1 MDLSVGTGVNGP
13 AGQIVVHCAQS
24 ADMAAGDP
32 ALEAVLLC
40 LAQHGQEAVNV
51 GVIRLVDVQ
60 IQRQAVLGGQGKD
73 LVNATGASKG
83 SVSQWMNGGGAPSS
97 RYISSLAKIL
107 KVNENWLL
115 NGGELNTGDSLDL
128 SLPPIKTVPLLSL
141 QQAASWSDYMK
152 NSSITSCVQLVGE
165 IPANTFAVVLESDSM
180 STSGGGV
187 SIPNGSTV
195 FVDPDRTVQPGNIV
209 LALPKGTTTPVIRK
223 LEIEGPDIL
232 LVPTNP
238 RYPSIMLDDLSC
250 ILGVCFKIQQ
260 NI

>member
-1 MDLSVGTGVNGP
+1 MSKQTISERIT
-13 AGQIVVHCAQS
+13 QRMH
-24 ADMAAGDP
+24 
-32 ALEAVLLC
+32 ALNLK
-40 LAQHGQEAVNV
+40 
-51 GVIRLVDVQ
+51 
-60 IQRQAVLGGQGKD
+60 GKD

-165 IPANTFAVVLESDSM
+165 IPPNTFAVVLESDSM

-195 FVDPDRTVQPGNIV
+195 FVDPNRTVQPGNIV

-260 NI
+260 DI

>member
-1 MDLSVGTGVNGP
+1 MSKQTISERIT
-13 AGQIVVHCAQS
+13 QRMH
-24 ADMAAGDP
+24 
-32 ALEAVLLC
+32 ALNLK
-40 LAQHGQEAVNV
+40 
-51 GVIRLVDVQ
+51 
-60 IQRQAVLGGQGKD
+60 GKD

-83 SVSQWMNGGGAPSS
+83 SVSQWMNGGGVPSS

-180 STSGGGV
+180 STSGGEFPSQMV
-187 SIPNGSTV
+187 QQFLLIPIEPYNQEILSL
-195 FVDPDRTVQPGNIV
+195 PY
-209 LALPKGTTTPVIRK
+209 PKGPQH
-223 LEIEGPDIL
+223 
-232 LVPTNP
+232 
-238 RYPSIMLDDLSC
+238 LSF
-250 ILGVCFKIQQ
+250 V
-260 NI
+260 NWR

>member
-1 MDLSVGTGVNGP
+1 M
-13 AGQIVVHCAQS
+13 H
-24 ADMAAGDP
+24 
-32 ALEAVLLC
+32 ALNLK
-40 LAQHGQEAVNV
+40 
-51 GVIRLVDVQ
+51 
-60 IQRQAVLGGQGKD
+60 GKD
-73 LVNATGASKG
+73 LVNGTGASKG
-83 SVSQWMNGGGAPSS
+83 SVSQWMNGGRAPL

-165 IPANTFAVVLESDSM
+165 IPVNTFAVVLESDSM

-223 LEIEGPDIL
+223 LDRRAGYS

-250 ILGVCFKIQQ
+250 IWAYALKFNKIFNQPHLFD
-260 NI
+260 

>member
-1 MDLSVGTGVNGP
+1 MKPSPLVL
-13 AGQIVVHCAQS
+13 IVQ
-24 ADMAAGDP
+24 
-32 ALEAVLLC
+32 ALCNILHIL
-40 LAQHGQEAVNV
+40 QKTKN
-51 GVIRLVDVQ
+51 R
-60 IQRQAVLGGQGKD
+60 
-73 LVNATGASKG
+73 
-83 SVSQWMNGGGAPSS
+83 
-97 RYISSLAKIL
+97 ISSLCIARLIFLCQSLSFPRKIL

-165 IPANTFAVVLESDSM
+165 IPVNTFAVVLESDSM

-260 NI
+260 DI

>member
-1 MDLSVGTGVNGP
+1 MNKQTISERIT
-13 AGQIVVHCAQS
+13 QRMH
-24 ADMAAGDP
+24 
-32 ALEAVLLC
+32 ALNLK
-40 LAQHGQEAVNV
+40 
-51 GVIRLVDVQ
+51 
-60 IQRQAVLGGQGKD
+60 GKD

-195 FVDPDRTVQPGNIV
+195 FVDP
-209 LALPKGTTTPVIRK
+209 
-223 LEIEGPDIL
+223 
-232 LVPTNP
+232 
-238 RYPSIMLDDLSC
+238 
-250 ILGVCFKIQQ
+250 
-260 NI
+260 

>member
-1 MDLSVGTGVNGP
+1 MNKQTISERIT
-13 AGQIVVHCAQS
+13 QRMH
-24 ADMAAGDP
+24 
-32 ALEAVLLC
+32 ALNLK
-40 LAQHGQEAVNV
+40 
-51 GVIRLVDVQ
+51 
-60 IQRQAVLGGQGKD
+60 GKD

-115 NGGELNTGDSLDL
+115 N
-128 SLPPIKTVPLLSL
+128 
-141 QQAASWSDYMK
+141 MK

>member
-1 MDLSVGTGVNGP
+1 MNKQTISERIT
-13 AGQIVVHCAQS
+13 QRMH
-24 ADMAAGDP
+24 
-32 ALEAVLLC
+32 ALNLK
-40 LAQHGQEAVNV
+40 
-51 GVIRLVDVQ
+51 
-60 IQRQAVLGGQGKD
+60 GKD

-115 NGGELNTGDSLDL
+115 NGGELNTG
-128 SLPPIKTVPLLSL
+128 
-141 QQAASWSDYMK
+141 DYMK